1 MNETTSPARTEPR
14 ALRPRGCVARVLIA
28 VALLVAMV
36 VAIGYAFDQGDD
48 AVQPQHGFDAG
59 PARAY
64 QSPSVTAF
72 EGEHLFLVRLPDG
85 SFTALYD
92 RSPKQQEVQGD
103 CRLVYDETA
112 GLGTLD
118 PLPGLLGGFVEG
130 CEGAHAVWR
139 ADGVFAF
146 GTAYG
151 DLDRYAARVDDAG
164 RVIIDTGTR
173 SCTRSKGVIGQ
184 EPYEKKT
191 CGAGS

>member
-1 MNETTSPARTEPR
+1 MSETGSPAPTPPTAR
-14 ALRPRGCVARVLIA
+14 RPLGCVTRAVIA
-28 VALLVAMV
+28 LALVVAAV
-36 VAIGYAFDQGDD
+36 VAIGYAFDQGDS

-59 PARAY
+59 PAGAY

-72 EGEHLFLVRLPDG
+72 EVEHLFLVRLPDG

-92 RSPKQQEVQGD
+92 RSAKQQELQGD

-130 CEGAHAVWR
+130 CDGAHAVWR

-146 GTAYG
+146 GTSYG
-151 DLDRYAARVDDAG
+151 DLDRYATRIDEGKHLIVD
-164 RVIIDTGTR
+164 TSTR

-184 EPYEKKT
+184 APYEKKT